1 MVKRNNRKNG
11 IVAFLLPLEFTAVL
25 TVLYIHTSGEQTL
38 QSKRVKKKR
47 KSTKKLI
54 MHFRVNFS
62 GTRQA
67 S

>member
-11 IVAFLLPLEFTAVL
+11 IVAFLLPLEFTAVFI
-25 TVLYIHTSGEQTL
+25 VLYIHTSGEQTL

-54 MHFRVNFS
+54 MHVRVNFS